1 MQQPLNQQ
9 SGWTQVHSPAQNARQ
24 TGSVP
29 PPAQLDPAY
38 EAPFQPPVYG
48 APEGWQG
55 APYQQHPGNT
65 SDQAAQQGAAR
76 ERQPEADPLSG
87 EPAPQRDTQNP
98 GKPGYHVPRTG
109 VIARKKRSGTPYIVL
124 AILLLGVG
132 AFAAIRYFAPQEAVY
147 GYVSAGTL
155 SSRYAGQA
163 LIVRDETV
171 FTQEGVSQIDYTAN
185 EGEPVNRATIICTVY
200 TSGFNTRELT
210 TLKKYRDQIK
220 EYHKTLISS
229 TGAAKDARLTTLDT
243 QVKDQARSTRT
254 MIQEGKGNLINQ
266 ENLLTLALQQ
276 RQSYLRQKYPDDQK
290 LSRLYDDENTQLQ
303 RISSW
308 TKQYAANSD
317 GIVSFYTDGYEP
329 SLNLSTYRDFSPAAV
344 RNMINGQVPRNPAAT
359 RNTVSIY
366 RLVKD
371 GSWAV
376 LMLCSDPD
384 WTPINGQTYKLL
396 IESFENTVVDA
407 TVESFTRS
415 GGELLVR
422 LLVPVALEC
431 L

>member
-1 MQQPLNQQ
+1 
-9 SGWTQVHSPAQNARQ
+9 
-24 TGSVP
+24 
-29 PPAQLDPAY
+29 
-38 EAPFQPPVYG
+38 
-48 APEGWQG
+48 
-55 APYQQHPGNT
+55 
-65 SDQAAQQGAAR
+65 
-76 ERQPEADPLSG
+76 
-87 EPAPQRDTQNP
+87 
-98 GKPGYHVPRTG
+98 
-109 VIARKKRSGTPYIVL
+109 
-124 AILLLGVG
+124 
-132 AFAAIRYFAPQEAVY
+132 
-147 GYVSAGTL
+147 
-155 SSRYAGQA
+155 
-163 LIVRDETV
+163 
-171 FTQEGVSQIDYTAN
+171 
-185 EGEPVNRATIICTVY
+185 
-200 TSGFNTRELT
+200 
-210 TLKKYRDQIK
+210 
-220 EYHKTLISS
+220 
-229 TGAAKDARLTTLDT
+229 
-243 QVKDQARSTRT
+243 

-344 RNMINGQVPRNPAAT
+344 RNMINGQVPSNPAAT

-422 LLVPVALEC
+422 LLVPNASVQDVLYIRSCSVQLGENVDSLTIPTRALYSQMGQTGVVIVDEYGNNYFVPVSVISTQGDITHIIPKNAGY
-431 L
+431 LYEGMIVKLF